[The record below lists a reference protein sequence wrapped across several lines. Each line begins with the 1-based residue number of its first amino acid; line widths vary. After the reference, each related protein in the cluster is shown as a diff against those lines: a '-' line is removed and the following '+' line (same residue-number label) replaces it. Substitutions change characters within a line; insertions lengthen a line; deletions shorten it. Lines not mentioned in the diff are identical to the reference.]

1 MNTNRTE
8 LTTKV
13 YMALADIM
21 FETGA
26 SHQDMDDAL
35 NWFNRKFWEDEEDEE

>member
-1 MNTNRTE
+1 MANSVELRTR
-8 LTTKV
+8 V

-26 SHQDMDDAL
+26 SHKELDDAL
-35 NWFNRKFWEDEEDEE
+35 AWFNRKFWEDEEDEE